1 MQIHVI
7 YFFYKNETSINTYTI
22 NNGKINTIGL
32 SGRTKGV
39 KLQRIIPVWTLE
51 WAVGRINGEATLR
64 NSFCFLGASEI

>member
-22 NNGKINTIGL
+22 HNGKINTIGL

-39 KLQRIIPVWTLE
+39 KLQRIILVWTLE
-51 WAVGRINGEATLR
+51 WAVGRINGVATLR
-64 NSFCFLGASEI
+64 NSLCFSGASEI